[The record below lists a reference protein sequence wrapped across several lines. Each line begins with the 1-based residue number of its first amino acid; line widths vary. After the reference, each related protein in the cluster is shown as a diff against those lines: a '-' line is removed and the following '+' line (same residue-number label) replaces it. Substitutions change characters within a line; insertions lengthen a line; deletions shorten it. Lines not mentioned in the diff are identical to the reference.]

1 MTLVDQP
8 MSGWNLAKRYAT
20 CIKRLNAEIVLGI
33 TCLLRVDSRRYV
45 KIQNV
50 KQGNSVPDIVITS
63 LKNGFYPPKLNP

>member
-1 MTLVDQP
+1 MLMTLVDQP
-8 MSGWNLAKRYAT
+8 MSGWNLAKRYV
-20 CIKRLNAEIVLGI
+20 IKRLNAALVLGI
-33 TCLLRVDSRRYV
+33 TCLLRADSRRYV